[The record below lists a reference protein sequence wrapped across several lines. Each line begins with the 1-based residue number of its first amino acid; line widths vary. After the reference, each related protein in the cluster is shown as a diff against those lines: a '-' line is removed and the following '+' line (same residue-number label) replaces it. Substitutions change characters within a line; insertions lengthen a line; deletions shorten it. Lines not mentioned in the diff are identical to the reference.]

1 MPTWRFIE
9 SPPSDIA
16 SEMEFDRALFEEA
29 LNDLCAL
36 PVLRIYR
43 VSKPGVTVGRSYSRS
58 LRGAA
63 GGGGLAMTSVCVRPT
78 GGGRVNHGDDL
89 IYSVVARPDTF
100 PTFRQVRTSYLSFHE
115 AVQEAFRNLGIE
127 TQLLRCDQPELKK
140 NSGGL
145 IGDCFKEPV
154 PTDLALG
161 GQKIAGGAQRRRAN
175 AFLHQGSVKLP
186 PGIFFEALKE
196 ALTSVFETKFEAEWV
211 SGRRIEQTAETHGRN

>member
-1 MPTWRFIE
+1 MGVWRFIE

-29 LNDLCAL
+29 LHDPEAL
-36 PVLRIYR
+36 PILRIYR
-43 VSKPGVTVGRSYSRS
+43 VLKPGVTVGQSFKIASPVRKR
-58 LRGAA
+58 
-63 GGGGLAMTSVCVRPT
+63 GGLVMTGVCVRPT

-115 AVQEAFRNLGIE
+115 AVQEAFQSLGVE
-127 TQLLRCDQPELKK
+127 TEFLRCDDPELKK
-140 NSGGL
+140 NSRRL

-161 GQKIAGGAQRRRAN
+161 GQKIAGGAQRRRAK
-175 AFLHQGSVKLP
+175 AFLHQGSIRLP
-186 PGIFFEALKE
+186 RGISFEALKKSLRS
-196 ALTSVFETKFEAEWV
+196 AFETKFEAEWV